1 MGNYEDNFTVSEKCG
16 DLLIT
21 TTQSGE
27 YEPIFTVIGDYIK
40 LIVREQEREKYA
52 PSVDVRAGMFSG
64 SFIAD
69 NGEIS
74 FTYGFISVYIQFD
87 DYRTMCELRVKFLR
101 GDDEAKFSRTIN
113 GILVEKN

>member
-1 MGNYEDNFTVSEKCG
+1 MGNYEDNFTVSEKLG

-27 YEPIFTVIGDYIK
+27 YDPITIKIGDYIK
-40 LIVREQEREKYA
+40 LIVREQENEMLS

-64 SFIAD
+64 SFIAE

-74 FTYGFISVYIQFD
+74 FT
-87 DYRTMCELRVKFLR
+87 
-101 GDDEAKFSRTIN
+101 
-113 GILVEKN
+113 